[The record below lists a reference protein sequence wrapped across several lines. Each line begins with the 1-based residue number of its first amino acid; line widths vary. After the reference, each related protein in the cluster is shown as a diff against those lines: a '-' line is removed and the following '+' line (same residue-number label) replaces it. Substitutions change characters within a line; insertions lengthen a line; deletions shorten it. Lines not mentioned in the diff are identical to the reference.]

1 MNLIFRLFQKIKK
14 IKRPGKEQKGMTI
27 SRRLSLAF
35 CFVSAISAA
44 LAGMGI
50 YGLAAAGGAADRSNE
65 IMASL
70 PCAARVMTE
79 ISSMESAVRDA
90 VINFHN
96 SALFDADLKALE
108 QAGKS
113 YEADAGTLRAAAG
126 DSDAGLADADR
137 LFKEEFK
144 PRIDQALDAVKKND
158 LADADT
164 LLQDSM
170 KPEEQM
176 LELYGSYMDG
186 RIRTAGQAAEAAKRT
201 STLLFRLLLALS
213 AAGIAA
219 SVLFGI
225 RFSRSIGGPLR
236 ELAETARRFSGG
248 ALDLRVHY
256 SRRNEI
262 GVLADSLN
270 ASFQSL
276 QQIVEEISGVLS
288 DISGGNLTA
297 AAVRDYPGDFAPVSR
312 SLNAILAE
320 LNSVFS
326 LVLSSSEQIEAGA
339 GQVSAGAQQVARGA
353 SEQAE
358 AVRRLSDSISGILRE
373 AEETAEDV
381 AKVAAAV
388 EKAVREISESDAR
401 MKRLLDE
408 MDGIRSASD
417 EIRKIIGT
425 IDGIAFQTNLLALNA
440 SVEAARAGDAGRGF
454 AVVALEVR
462 NLAKRSAEASK
473 QTSGLIEASA
483 RQTEEGF
490 EAAGNTARSL
500 TEVSDTFGEVGKR
513 TGRIAAASQAQA
525 QAVGGVNEA
534 IGRVDAVVQRNSA
547 SSEQSAAA
555 SEELFSQAGL
565 LREQLGRIRLREKS
579 GA

>member
-1 MNLIFRLFQKIKK
+1 MNLIFRLFHPTKK
-14 IKRPGKEQKGMTI
+14 PGKKQRDTTI
-27 SRRLSLAF
+27 SRRLTLAF

-65 IMASL
+65 TMVSL
-70 PCAARVMTE
+70 PAAARVMTE
-79 ISSMESAVRDA
+79 VSAMESSVRDA

-96 SALFDADLKALE
+96 SELFNADVKALE
-108 QAGKS
+108 QAGKT
-113 YEADAGTLRAAAG
+113 YEADAGTLRASAG
-126 DSDAGLADADR
+126 DSDAGLKNADR
-137 LFKEEFK
+137 LFREEFK
-144 PRIDQALDAVKKND
+144 PRIDQALDAVKKNR

-164 LLQDSM
+164 LLQESM
-170 KPEEQM
+170 KPEEQI

-186 RIRTAGQAAEAAKRT
+186 RIQAAKQAAEAAKGT
-201 STLLFRLLLALS
+201 SALLFRLLLALS

-219 SVLFGI
+219 SVAFGI

-236 ELAETARRFSGG
+236 ELAETARRFSAG

-256 SRRNEI
+256 SRHNEI

-276 QQIVEEISGVLS
+276 QQIVGEISGVLS
-288 DISGGNLTA
+288 DISGGDLTA

-320 LNSVFS
+320 LNSIFS
-326 LVLSSSEQIEAGA
+326 LVLSSSEQIETGA

-373 AEETAEDV
+373 AGETAQEV
-381 AKVAAAV
+381 EKVAAAV
-388 EKAVREISESDAR
+388 DRAVREISESDAR
-401 MKRLLDE
+401 MKRLLDQ

-440 SVEAARAGDAGRGF
+440 SVEAARAGGAGKGF
-454 AVVALEVR
+454 AVVAVEVR

-473 QTSGLIEASA
+473 QTAGLIEASV
-483 RQTEEGF
+483 RQTGEGF
-490 EAAGNTARSL
+490 EAAGSTARSL
-500 TEVSDTFGEVGKR
+500 AEVTNTFGDVGKR
-513 TGRIAAASQAQA
+513 TGRITASSQAQVE
-525 QAVGGVNEA
+525 AVGRVNEA
-534 IGRVDAVVQRNSA
+534 IGQVNAVVQRNSA

-555 SEELFSQAGL
+555 SEELLSQAEL
-565 LREQLGRIRLREKS
+565 LREQLGRIRLRS
-579 GA
+579 

>member
-1 MNLIFRLFQKIKK
+1 MNLIFRLFHS
-14 IKRPGKEQKGMTI
+14 IKRPGKRPKDMTI

-35 CFVSAISAA
+35 CLVSAISAA

-65 IMASL
+65 IMVSL
-70 PCAARVMTE
+70 PSAARAMTE
-79 ISSMESAVRDA
+79 ISAMESAVRDA

-96 SALFDADLKALE
+96 SQLFDADLKALE
-108 QAGKS
+108 EAEKG
-113 YEADAGTLRAAAG
+113 YESDAAALHAAAG
-126 DSDAGLADADR
+126 ASGAGLADADR

-144 PRIDQALDAVKKND
+144 AKLDQALDAVKKNR

-170 KPEEQM
+170 KPEEQL
-176 LELYGSYMDG
+176 LELYGGYMDN
-186 RIRTAGQAAEAAKRT
+186 RIQTAKQAADDAKRT
-201 STLLFRLLLALS
+201 SALLFRLLVGFS

-256 SRRNEI
+256 SRQNEI
-262 GVLADSLN
+262 GALADSLN

-288 DISGGNLTA
+288 DISGGDLTA

-312 SLNAILAE
+312 SLNAILTG
-320 LNSVFS
+320 LNEIFS
-326 LVLSSSEQIEAGA
+326 LVRSSSEQIEAGA
-339 GQVSAGAQQVARGA
+339 GQVSAGAQQVAHGA
-353 SEQAE
+353 AEQAE

-373 AEETAEDV
+373 AGETAEDV
-381 AKVAAAV
+381 AKVAGAV
-388 EKAVREISESDAR
+388 EKAAREISESDAR
-401 MKRLLDE
+401 MKRLLGE
-408 MDGIRSASD
+408 MDAIRSASG

-440 SVEAARAGDAGRGF
+440 SVEAARAGSAGKGF

-462 NLAKRSAEASK
+462 NLASRSAEASK
-473 QTSGLIEASA
+473 QTAGLIEASV
-483 RQTEEGF
+483 RQAGEGV

-500 TEVSDTFGEVGKR
+500 DGVTDTFGEVGNR
-513 TGRIAAASQAQA
+513 IGRIAAASRAQA
-525 QAVGGVNEA
+525 QSAGLVNEA
-534 IGRVDAVVQRNSA
+534 IGQVDAVVQKNSA

-565 LREQLGRIRLREKS
+565 LREQLGRIRLREQT

>member
-1 MNLIFRLFQKIKK
+1 MNLIFRLLRS
-14 IKRPGKEQKGMTI
+14 IKRPGKRPKDMTI

-35 CFVSAISAA
+35 CLVSAISAA

-50 YGLAAAGGAADRSNE
+50 YGLAAAGGAADRSNG
-65 IMASL
+65 IMVSL
-70 PCAARVMTE
+70 PSAARAMTE
-79 ISSMESAVRDA
+79 ISAMESAVRDA

-96 SALFDADLKALE
+96 SQLFDADLEALE
-108 QAGKS
+108 EAEKG
-113 YEADAGTLRAAAG
+113 YESAAAALHAAAG
-126 DSDAGLADADR
+126 ASGAGLADADR

-144 PRIDQALDAVKKND
+144 AKLDQALDAVKKNR

-170 KPEEQM
+170 KPEEQL
-176 LELYGSYMDG
+176 LELYGGYMDD
-186 RIRTAGQAAEAAKRT
+186 RIRTAQQAADDAKRT
-201 STLLFRLLLALS
+201 SALLFRLLVGFS

-262 GVLADSLN
+262 GALADSLN

-288 DISGGNLTA
+288 DISGGDLTA

-312 SLNAILAE
+312 SLNAILTG
-320 LNSVFS
+320 LNGIFS
-326 LVLSSSEQIEAGA
+326 LVRSSSEQIEAGA
-339 GQVSAGAQQVARGA
+339 GQVSAGAQQVAHGA
-353 SEQAE
+353 AEQAE

-373 AEETAEDV
+373 AGETAEDV
-381 AKVAAAV
+381 AKVAGAV
-388 EKAVREISESDAR
+388 EKAAREISESDAR
-401 MKRLLDE
+401 MKRLLGE
-408 MDGIRSASD
+408 MDGIRSASG

-425 IDGIAFQTNLLALNA
+425 IDGIAFQTNLLALTA
-440 SVEAARAGDAGRGF
+440 SVEAARAGSAGKGF

-462 NLAKRSAEASK
+462 NLASRSTEASK
-473 QTSGLIEASA
+473 QTAGLIEASV
-483 RQTEEGF
+483 RQAGEGV
-490 EAAGNTARSL
+490 EAAGNTAHSL
-500 TEVSDTFGEVGKR
+500 AEVTDTFSEVGNR
-513 TGRIAAASQAQA
+513 IGRSAAASRAQA
-525 QAVGGVNEA
+525 QSAGLVNEA
-534 IGRVDAVVQRNSA
+534 IGQVDAVVQKNSA

-565 LREQLGRIRLREKS
+565 LREQLGRIRLRGQAET
-579 GA
+579 